1 MEDKKVENTQ
11 LIMYI
16 EALLRAQNSRLLT
29 PSEDRIDDAVVDTS
43 LATSDAN
50 APGCWSVTGEGGG
63 RGGGVVEVVE
73 VDVAKMD
80 HKDLHLGIRWSRR
93 AWIFYQKN
101 YPAKNNPTAP
111 SGL

>member
-50 APGCWSVTGEGGG
+50 APGC
-63 RGGGVVEVVE
+63 
-73 VDVAKMD
+73 
-80 HKDLHLGIRWSRR
+80 
-93 AWIFYQKN
+93 
-101 YPAKNNPTAP
+101 
-111 SGL
+111 